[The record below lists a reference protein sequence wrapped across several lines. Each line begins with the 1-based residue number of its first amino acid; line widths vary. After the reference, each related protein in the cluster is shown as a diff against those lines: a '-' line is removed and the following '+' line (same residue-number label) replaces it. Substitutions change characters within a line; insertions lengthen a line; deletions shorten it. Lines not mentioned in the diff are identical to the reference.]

1 MHGLAEELKVKALPI
16 IEAAAQD
23 ENYNYHHFPE
33 GTSLK
38 NTKDCCNQRYGRG
51 PRYGQTENSI
61 EKYTDTFLYMFRNV
75 PSSFPPLIMS
85 PLGMKTI
92 SLVFY
97 LLKISQRDSGDRAVH
112 NDSEQHLD
120 DRYLLTV
127 SRTNYEAEKVDY
139 KDSSCVPHP
148 IISAVVRLEALI

>member
-1 MHGLAEELKVKALPI
+1 LANSVKRWNQWRRSNFRRRQLHGLAEELKVKALPI

-61 EKYTDTFLYMFRNV
+61 EKYTDTFLYMFRHL
-75 PSSFPPLIMS
+75 F
-85 PLGMKTI
+85 
-92 SLVFY
+92 
-97 LLKISQRDSGDRAVH
+97 LL
-112 NDSEQHLD
+112 
-120 DRYLLTV
+120 
-127 SRTNYEAEKVDY
+127 
-139 KDSSCVPHP
+139 
-148 IISAVVRLEALI
+148 